1 MKKLVCFLASLAAS
15 ILVAFAEPKKIV
27 VLTPAGSEILCAV
40 GAYSQIA
47 ARTDYCDFPKEMKS
61 IPSVGG
67 FDGKTLSLETIVAYE
82 PDFVYGAKGMHDY
95 LYTPLKKLG
104 ITLYLSNA
112 NSIQAVLDE
121 ITYIGKYTG
130 HEDEGKKTAG
140 NISKTLDNIRAKLKN
155 VGTVSV
161 YYEVWNA
168 PYMSAGKN
176 SFINE
181 IISTA
186 GGKNIFD
193 TLSEEYPMVSEETIV
208 ASKPEVFLIPDMENE
223 TLDSIKK
230 RNGWQ
235 KIPAVKSGRIY
246 FVNSDVC
253 SRPGPRIAEAVLL
266 IAKQLHPE
274 VAF

>member
-1 MKKLVCFLASLAAS
+1 MKKLICFLAALAAS

-47 ARTDYCDFPKEMKS
+47 ARTDYCDFPKEMNS
-61 IPSVGG
+61 LPSVGG
-67 FDGKTLSLETIVAYE
+67 FDGKTLSLETIVACE

-95 LYTPLKKLG
+95 LLLPLKKLG
-104 ITLYLSNA
+104 ITLYLSDA

-121 ITYIGKYTG
+121 ITYIGRYTG
-130 HEDEGKKTAG
+130 HEKEGKKVSA
-140 NISKTLDNIRAKLKN
+140 NISKTLDNIRAKLQN

-161 YYEVWNA
+161 YYEVWNS

-186 GGKNIFD
+186 GGKNIFGA
-193 TLSEEYPMVSEETIV
+193 LSEEYPMVSEETIV
-208 ASKPEVFLIPDMENE
+208 ASKPDVFLIPDMENE
-223 TLDSIKK
+223 TLDSINK

-235 KIPAVKSGRIY
+235 EIPAVKNGRIY
-246 FVNSDVC
+246 FINSDVC

-274 VAF
+274 VAI